1 MTVCAYDQERLA
13 AWFGTGLDWMQ
24 LVSRCGFVYVA
35 RTPRAMSASPPRVL
49 PAVGRDR
56 HLSLPGAPW
65 ARPGASCA
73 SVMVRASPGV
83 DAVAMGRS
91 RTRFWEIIY
100 LSQFLSF
107 FRLTSGATGP
117 LQNSTHRILQSKRLA
132 KCTKPSVVLRYR
144 RRLQLAAGPR
154 PVHGPVASRRTV
166 IVDRRNGTS
175 VRP

>member
-83 DAVAMGRS
+83 DAVAMGWS

-107 FRLTSGATGP
+107 FRLTSGAT
-117 LQNSTHRILQSKRLA
+117 RLLYLPTLGA
-132 KCTKPSVVLRYR
+132 KGWTWMQC
-144 RRLQLAAGPR
+144 
-154 PVHGPVASRRTV
+154 
-166 IVDRRNGTS
+166 DD
-175 VRP
+175 